1 MKLGLTQKYL
11 LCILGKKGKV
21 SAFGIEKYVGLTAAG
36 VLELLQGGVVR
47 LEGKKLSTQ
56 YSLPQG
62 KEYLRAR
69 ISIYR
74 GKAACQLREGHGIF
88 FDELLR
94 IKE

>member
-1 MKLGLTQKYL
+1 MEQGLTRNYL

-56 YSLPQG
+56 YSLPQ
-62 KEYLRAR
+62 KMEYLRPVYHY
-69 ISIYR
+69 IEEKQPVSY
-74 GKAACQLREGHGIF
+74 
-88 FDELLR
+88 
-94 IKE
+94 